1 MPTNGKYKTA
11 FLATLLIVAVIAI
24 LAIHTSVAQQ
34 NHLPAAHD
42 ADSSETVV
50 AEDSF
55 VDGLYDAFH
64 DVGNWLVVGLALL
77 LGRVGGRLGGKIRA
91 PMVVGYL
98 LVGVLLGRSVLN
110 VIDESSA
117 EALGLITDFG
127 LGIVAFMIGSEL
139 SRRMIRRLGAKLIVI
154 MVSESLTAFLVVAGL
169 VWAFSGQLLPAGLAV
184 AGALVFGAMAPA
196 SAPAGT
202 VAVIQ
207 EYKARGPMTS
217 LLLGIVG
224 LDDAFAIALYAFAAA
239 AAKMLLSNS
248 PVSLAMAVEGPLLEI
263 LGGLGLGALVGI
275 LLKII
280 LERRRDSDDLMVYSV
295 GMVLLTTGL
304 ANSLGLSLILANLAL
319 GTVLVNLSPRQTERT
334 YASLQHITAPIY
346 VLFFVVAGAHLDIR
360 LLASLSLLGPLY
372 IFGRTVGLV
381 GGAYV
386 GGTLARTEPTIR
398 RYLGL
403 GILSQAGVAIGLAL
417 TVAKDFSA
425 PQYGAAGD
433 QLARLTIN
441 TVAATTIIF
450 EIIGPLTTKLAL
462 LRAGEIGRAKT
473 GGGLAKG
480 ETG

>member
-1 MPTNGKYKTA
+1 MPSRRSYRSVV
-11 FLATLLIVAVIAI
+11 LAAMLIVAVVAV
-24 LAIHTSVAQQ
+24 LALRTTVAQQ
-34 NHLPAAHD
+34 DGLPAVGHED
-42 ADSSETVV
+42 G
-50 AEDSF
+50 AELIAQDEPF
-55 VDGLYDAFH
+55 LDRLYDVFH
-64 DVGNWLVVGLALL
+64 DLDNWLVIGIVLL
-77 LGRVGGRLGGKIRA
+77 LGRVGGRIGARIRA

-110 VIDESSA
+110 IIDESSA
-117 EALGLITDFG
+117 ESLGLITDFG

-154 MVSESLTAFLVVAGL
+154 MVSESLIAFLVVAGL
-169 VWAFSGQLLPAGLAV
+169 VWAFSGQLLPAGLAG

-224 LDDAFAIALYAFAAA
+224 LDDGFAIALYAFAAA

-248 PVSLAMAVEGPLLEI
+248 PVSLSMAVEGPLLEI

-304 ANSLGLSLILANLAL
+304 ANALGLSLILANLAL

-417 TVAKDFSA
+417 TVAKEFSE
-425 PQYGAAGD
+425 PQFGAAGD

-441 TVAATTIIF
+441 TIAATTIIF

-462 LRAGEIGRAKT
+462 SRAGELNKAKT
-473 GGGLAKG
+473 GGLEHLA
-480 ETG
+480 